1 MKSWRRACA
10 RIEGGLDPEGGGVP
24 PGAEMGPEDYVVCTL
39 REVRDVTPTCRTFKF
54 DLPRGRVLRARPGQ
68 HLVLKLETETCS
80 FTRQFTILLPPPQQ
94 CADGEFPSVA
104 TSFDVLIKLYEGG
117 RASALIGEWRA
128 GQEAPW
134 RGPFGTFSYARNAF
148 KFLVVLA
155 VGTGVL
161 PVATAVESVLADE
174 EDETRVDVL
183 LGFRSTA
190 EFLLC
195 DRWREMARFWNVN
208 LELFFSRST
217 AAEVTKCSFAKAV
230 HTGTRIGP
238 EDISKRAKRSE
249 ETLFLVCGTTDF
261 EKSTIASLKALGVPT
276 ERIKKF

>member
-1 MKSWRRACA
+1 
-10 RIEGGLDPEGGGVP
+10 
-24 PGAEMGPEDYVVCTL
+24 MGQEDYVVCTL

-80 FTRQFTILLPPPQQ
+80 FTRQFTIVLPPPQQ
-94 CADGEFPSVA
+94 CAEFPTVQ

-148 KFLVVLA
+148 KFLVVFA
-155 VGTGVL
+155 VGTGAL
-161 PVATAVESVLADE
+161 PMATAIESVLADE

-190 EFLLC
+190 EFLLG
-195 DRWREMARFWNVN
+195 DRWREMARFWNVT

-217 AAEVTKCSFAKAV
+217 KAEVTKCAFARAV
-230 HTGTRIGP
+230 HAGARIGP

-261 EKSTIASLKALGVPT
+261 EKSTIAALKALGVPT